1 MKGLASPSLDCKGLM
16 VLIDMILEDLPTIEI
31 LLQDSF
37 VQELV
42 IQFIQPLCSSLNVCL
57 SLLVQ
62 LVVNPRTACYN
73 YFYGSFIKFFLTI

>member
-42 IQFIQPLCSSLNVCL
+42 IQFIQPLRSSLNVCL

-62 LVVNPRTACYN
+62 LVVNPRTARYN
-73 YFYGSFIKFFLTI
+73 YFYGGFIKKKITI